1 ENVGIGWVPALDDRP
16 RGERAIEDGGA
27 RSLVEQLP
35 QKIDTMLGGWF
46 GEGHELAGGQWQEIA
61 LARAFLRESGGLGL
75 DEPTASLDAEA
86 EHELFVRLQQLAAE
100 RTAILISHR
109 FSTVRRADRIAVIQE
124 GRVEEL
130 GTHEQLLAQDGRYAH
145 LFRLQASGY
154 VN

>member
-1 ENVGIGWVPALDDRP
+1 V
-16 RGERAIEDGGA
+16 
-27 RSLVEQLP
+27 
-35 QKIDTMLGGWF
+35 
-46 GEGHELAGGQWQEIA
+46 
-61 LARAFLRESGGLGL
+61 L

-86 EHELFVRLQQLAAE
+86 EYELFVRLQQLAAE

-109 FSTVRRADRIAVIQE
+109 FSTVRRADRIAVLQE

-130 GTHEQLLAQDGRYAH
+130 GTHDELLARNGRYAH